1 MHRWRSKLAEWV
13 GGGVVVGLEYGRAAE
28 TALGAAGRRF
38 ESGHSCQVSRN
49 SSQHKEEGSSTVGLV
64 LVL

>member
-1 MHRWRSKLAEWV
+1 MLAEWV
-13 GGGVVVGLEYGRAAE
+13 GGEVVVGLENRRAAE

-38 ESGHSCQVSRN
+38 DGGHSCQVSRN
-49 SSQHKEEGSSTVGLV
+49 SSQHKEWASSTAGLV